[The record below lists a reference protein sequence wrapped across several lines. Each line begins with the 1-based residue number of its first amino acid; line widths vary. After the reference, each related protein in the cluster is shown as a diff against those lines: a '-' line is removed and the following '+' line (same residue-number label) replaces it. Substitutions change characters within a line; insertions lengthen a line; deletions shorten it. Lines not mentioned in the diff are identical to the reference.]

1 MDKYRIEYKSK
12 TIFRLAENAVDAID
26 RLTNQYGWNY
36 KLNQV
41 DADTRGKEWAE
52 VFCDRE
58 GGINYNMRIFAAVE
72 KGKKIKDGWHTV
84 AGYMVYVE
92 NGRILRGLNARGD
105 KTLYP
110 YRWNK
115 QYGSRVNDSGLTVD
129 AFRAG
134 IRRGTIEM
142 L

>member
-1 MDKYRIEYKSK
+1 M
-12 TIFRLAENAVDAID
+12 A
-26 RLTNQYGWNY
+26 
-36 KLNQV
+36 
-41 DADTRGKEWAE
+41 
-52 VFCDRE
+52 
-58 GGINYNMRIFAAVE
+58 
-72 KGKKIKDGWHTV
+72 KIKDGWHTI
-84 AGYMVYVE
+84 AGYEVYVE
-92 NGRILRGLNARGD
+92 NGRILRGLNGSGD

-115 QYGSRVNDSGLTVD
+115 QYDSRVNDSGLTVD